1 MSRPDLALS
10 IRVGTAS
17 DAEMLSPF
25 ARRVFNDT
33 FAADNDPVAL
43 GAYMDGAFNVPR
55 QREELSNPAC
65 TVLLAHHDDVLVAW
79 ALVRDDVAAPAD
91 SAIPGA
97 RPLHL
102 NRFYVDHAWHGRD
115 VARALMTKV
124 QRVTLT
130 RGHNALWLT
139 TWERNARAIRFYE
152 REGFAIVGTTW
163 FQLGDELQR
172 DYVLARTLPEDGSQV
187 GNST

>member
-1 MSRPDLALS
+1 MSSPDSTLG
-10 IRVGTAS
+10 IRVGAVH
-17 DAEMLSPF
+17 DAERLSPF
-25 ARRVFNDT
+25 ARRVFDAT

-43 GAYMDGAFNVPR
+43 GAYMDGAFNVAR

-79 ALVRDDVAAPAD
+79 ALLRDDTAAPAD
-91 SAIPGA
+91 SVIPGA

-102 NRFYVDHAWHGRD
+102 NRFYVDQAWHGRG
-115 VARALMTKV
+115 VARALMTEV
-124 QRVTLT
+124 QRVTQL
-130 RGHNALWLT
+130 RGHDALWLT

-163 FQLGDELQR
+163 FQLGVELQR
-172 DYVLARTLPEDGSQV
+172 DYVLARVLTD
-187 GNST
+187 

>member
-1 MSRPDLALS
+1 MSHPDSSLS

-17 DAEMLSPF
+17 DAELLSPF

-55 QREELSNPAC
+55 QREELNNPSC
-65 TVLLAHHDDVLVAW
+65 TVLLAHADDVLAAW
-79 ALVRDDVAAPAD
+79 ALLRDDLAAPDD
-91 SAIPGA
+91 SDIPGV

-102 NRFYVDHAWHGRD
+102 NRFYVDHVWHGRG
-115 VARALMTKV
+115 VARALMTAV
-124 QRVTLT
+124 QGSTRA
-130 RGHNALWLT
+130 RGHDALWLT
-139 TWERNARAIRFYE
+139 TWERNTRAIRFYE

-172 DYVLARTLPEDGSQV
+172 DYVLARVLPD
-187 GNST
+187 